1 MLDSAM
7 LGRPKYERREGE
19 RYYTEPW
26 VTRALLAK
34 VRFRGLIWEPCAGRG
49 DIADVLSGAGY
60 KVMASDIEG
69 DRLGCKGA
77 AETDFLTCGSPVD
90 GVFSIVT
97 NPPYDKAEGFLR
109 KALELTARSSGMVAM
124 LFRNEYD
131 CAASRR
137 DLFECEAFAAKL
149 VLTKRPRWL
158 DPDAVHVASPRHNFA
173 WMLWDHNHS
182 GPPNILY
189 GP

>member
-7 LGRPKYERREGE
+7 LGTPKYERREGD

-34 VRFRGLIWEPCAGRG
+34 VRFRGLIWEPAAGRG
-49 DIADVLSGAGY
+49 DIADVLVDAGY

-77 AETDFLTCGSPVD
+77 AETDFLTCGSPGD
-90 GVFSIVT
+90 GVFSLIT
-97 NPPYDKAEGFLR
+97 NPPYDKAEEFLR
-109 KALELTARSSGMVAM
+109 KALDLTAHASGMVAM
-124 LFRNEYD
+124 IFRHEYD
-131 CAASRR
+131 CAGGRR
-137 DLFECEAFAAKL
+137 DLFERESFSAKL

-158 DPDAVHVASPRHNFA
+158 HEGETHVASPRHNFS
-173 WMLWDHNHS
+173 WYIWDHHHS
-182 GPPNILY
+182 GPATMMW